1 MDTVVRPGQVR
12 VGIPSQRDTT
22 IHRPLEGQ
30 TEEGIE
36 GEIRED
42 PRTPTDK
49 SVDALRMQYTKLRVL
64 QCP

>member
-1 MDTVVRPGQVR
+1 MDTVVHPGQVR

-22 IHRPLEGQ
+22 IRRPIEAQ

-49 SVDALRMQYTKLRVL
+49 SVDAL
-64 QCP
+64 